1 MWRSIILLTSTKWLL
16 AVALTT
22 ALIAAIILPASAQCS
37 ATNCVY
43 LPGVGKNMN
52 QGLLGYPLGIM
63 PLVRPEWI
71 SPPHV
76 TGTTLLAQWTPVQ
89 NAVVYEVM
97 QNSTPTEIGATLF
110 GRYSQNSFSTPF
122 NAATGELIALNP
134 GFESGQS
141 GWWGYGAEDYL
152 VDWHMTDRL
161 FVVSADDKYAGTF
174 SAKGEGI
181 GGLSTGTA
189 SLFSQMYSCS
199 PSSAYTLSAYAKRA
213 SGDGA
218 LRLSI
223 KWYDSSKAAISASL
237 SGDFT
242 PATWTK
248 ISYQITSPAGASFF
262 KAILLVTSGATEF
275 ASTFGYF
282 DNVSMLGQ
290 AGVQPTSYYY
300 AVRPVDQNGNLGQ
313 LSSWQTAQLSAAAVG
328 DPTSNHVLI
337 DYANAVIR
345 SSNFATAATGVSISS
360 AGIDGKLLIDP
371 TAVMLAFEGE
381 TLWHSDG
388 TPLIKDW

>member
-1 MWRSIILLTSTKWLL
+1 MWRIILLMSTKWLF

-22 ALIAAIILPASAQCS
+22 VLVTAIILPASAQCS
-37 ATNCVY
+37 AANCVY
-43 LPGVGKNMN
+43 LPRTGKNMN
-52 QGLLGYPLGIM
+52 QGLLGFPLGIM

-71 SPPHV
+71 TPPHV
-76 TGTTLLAQWTPVQ
+76 TGTTLQAQWTPVQ
-89 NAVVYEVM
+89 NAVAYEVM
-97 QNSTPTEIGATLF
+97 QNATPTETGATLF
-110 GRYSQNSFSTPF
+110 GRYSQNSFTMPF
-122 NAATGELIALNP
+122 NSSIGELITLNP

-141 GWWGYGAEDYL
+141 GWWGASQPGTYSFYGDKSFFLTDAE
-152 VDWHMTDRL
+152 R
-161 FVVSADDKYAGTF
+161 YAGSY
-174 SAKGEGI
+174 SAKGAWP
-181 GGLSTGTA
+181 GGLTGSARLHST
-189 SLFSQMYSCS
+189 LYSCS
-199 PSSAYTLSAYAKRA
+199 PSSTYTLSAYIKVTD
-213 SGDGA
+213 GDGQGRIYV
-218 LRLSI
+218 L
-223 KWYDSSKAAISASL
+223 WYDPSDEVIMASSWGYSTS
-237 SGDFT
+237 
-242 PATWTK
+242 ATWEK
-248 ISYQITSPAGASFF
+248 VSVALTSPSNAVAF
-262 KAILLVTSGATEF
+262 KVVLYVSAPTSDTIA
-275 ASTFGYF
+275 YF